1 MNTTL
6 AQQIANEGGV
16 EAWMVAQQHK
26 SLLRFLTCGS
36 VDDGKSTLIGRLLH
50 DTRQIYEDQLSSL
63 HNDSKRHGTQGE
75 KLDLAL
81 LVDGLQAEREQGITI
96 DVANREQCREVLEQD
111 IEAYGAWYGVVSNAG
126 IARDAAFPALSDSD
140 WDTVI
145 HTNLDSFYNVI
156 QPCIMPMIGA
166 RQGGRIIT
174 LSSVSGVMGNRG
186 QVNYSAAK
194 AGIIGAT
201 KALAIELAKRKIT
214 VNCIAPGLIDT
225 GMIEMEEAALKE
237 AMAMIPMK
245 RMGQADE
252 VAGLASYLMSD
263 VASYVTRQVIS
274 INGGML

>member
-1 MNTTL
+1 MSRSVLVTGASKGIGRAIARQLAADGFVVGVHYHRDTQGAQDTL
-6 AQQIANEGGV
+6 EAILAAGG
-16 EAWMVAQQHK
+16 
-26 SLLRFLTCGS
+26 T
-36 VDDGKSTLIGRLLH
+36 GRLL
-50 DTRQIYEDQLSSL
+50 TF
-63 HNDSKRHGTQGE
+63 
-75 KLDLAL
+75 
-81 LVDGLQAEREQGITI
+81 
-96 DVANREQCREVLEQD
+96 DVANREQCREVLEHD
-111 IEAYGAWYGVVSNAG
+111 IEVNGAWYGIVSNAG
-126 IARDAAFPALSDSD
+126 ITRDAAFPALSDSD
-140 WDTVI
+140 WDAVI

-156 QPCIMPMIGA
+156 HPCIMPMISA

-237 AMAMIPMK
+237 AMSMIPMK
-245 RMGQADE
+245 RIGQAEE

-263 VASYVTRQVIS
+263 VAGYVTRQVIS